1 MAIPVGA
8 FFKQSG
14 WANERLLEVCEGL
27 SDEQLDATGVGVY
40 GSIREMLLHLLSSEQ
55 YYLLRATGAEPAEP
69 VLLDEW
75 PGFDVLKRATRANGT
90 ALAAASE
97 SLPADS
103 MVTGNETDTYVEMSA
118 TVLFVQA
125 FNHSTEHRTQI
136 LSMLSALGVGP
147 ADFDSE
153 IDGWSWGE
161 ASGEMTAKVG

>member
-8 FFKQSG
+8 FFEQSG
-14 WANERLLEVCEGL
+14 WASERLLEVCEGL

-55 YYLLRATGAEPAEP
+55 YYLERASGVVPEER

-75 PGFDVLKRATRANGT
+75 PGFDVLKRAARANGA
-90 ALAAASE
+90 ALAEASE
-97 SLPADS
+97 SLPAET
-103 MVTGNETDTYVEMSA
+103 VVAGNETDTYVEMSA

-136 LSMLSALGVGP
+136 LTMLTALGAGP
-147 ADFDSE
+147 EDLDGE
-153 IDGWSWGE
+153 ISGWAWGE
-161 ASGEMTAKVG
+161 ESGALTPR